1 MNIDNFTFRPSLFLQ
16 LENTFQILGILG
28 IFKVAEN
35 SYIQAPHIQTLV
47 AFVLSLVQNFWP
59 WGQQLFALLK
69 LFWSWGQP
77 FRSNFAKI
85 PHVGWVRRI
94 KVPTSSCAPLPTSG
108 ITLMAALNVLLG
120 CLFYQEEG
128 VVGLCV
134 KGWGVGPTFPP
145 LFSQKSCVLYFFPKF
160 HFLVNK
166 IIHPKKNSFL

>member
-1 MNIDNFTFRPSLFLQ
+1 MNIDNFTFHSSIFLQ
-16 LENTFQILGILG
+16 LVNTFQILGILG

-35 SYIQAPHIQTLV
+35 SYPSSPHSKSGGFCPQPRSKFLTLGPTAFCIAQT
-47 AFVLSLVQNFWP
+47 FR
-59 WGQQLFALLK
+59 
-69 LFWSWGQP
+69 SWGQP

>member
-69 LFWSWGQP
+69 LSDPGANLFVQILLKFPTWG
-77 FRSNFAKI
+77 
-85 PHVGWVRRI
+85 
-94 KVPTSSCAPLPTSG
+94 
-108 ITLMAALNVLLG
+108 G
-120 CLFYQEEG
+120 CG
-128 VVGLCV
+128 G
-134 KGWGVGPTFPP
+134 
-145 LFSQKSCVLYFFPKF
+145 
-160 HFLVNK
+160 
-166 IIHPKKNSFL
+166 